1 MQLRTAITCL
11 VSLLTLSLG
20 ACQMN
25 VSMYDGPDAGYAVA
39 SIAVSKG
46 STYSNVQLD
55 FRSRDGK
62 SDSYLFWVNDEAVL
76 APAADFS
83 SATEHGGVATLRLRP
98 GQYEFYSF
106 GVTAPDLGYT
116 PRVAFSVPIT
126 IEPGKVTYLGQYLT
140 LGLPKEGL
148 FGGEILGAP
157 YFVISDQ
164 QARDV
169 PLAVRQTPALGALLV
184 VNRVPDPAKLGV
196 PYFRSTPMPRS

>member
-1 MQLRTAITCL
+1 MRLTTAIASL
-11 VSLLTLSLG
+11 VALLTLTLG
-20 ACQMN
+20 GCQMN
-25 VSMYDGPDAGYAVA
+25 VSMYEGPDAGYAVA

-55 FRSRDGK
+55 FRSQDGK

-76 APAADFS
+76 APAADFR
-83 SATEHGGVATLRLRP
+83 SATEHGGVATMRLRP

-106 GVTAPDLGYT
+106 GVSAPGVGYT

-157 YFVISDQ
+157 YFVISNQ
-164 QARDV
+164 QARDI
-169 PLAVRQTPALGALLV
+169 PLAAKQTPAIGALPV

-196 PYFRSTPMPRS
+196 PYFRSDPMPRN